1 MKDIQQVL
9 RRKRAQQAQLAK
21 EIELLEDVEVKL
33 QQVASLLAD
42 DEDAGNLL
50 ADVEEET
57 RRPNSLAAAAAAA
70 GIAAPQAEAP
80 APAPTLRAT
89 VPRWP

>member
-50 ADVEEET
+50 SDVEEET
-57 RRPNSLAAAAAAA
+57 RRPNSLAAAASA

-80 APAPTLRAT
+80 APAPITRAT